1 EYMAAEVN
9 GRLRFMH
16 SGAELVMVDIDGF
29 DEFLQ
34 EQGNSNADGVIIRFT
49 EALKDIALNDS
60 LIGRM
65 GRDEFVIFIPMA
77 LSEAELMSFCE
88 EICGSVM
95 AQANAARGGGQELT
109 ASVTAVF
116 SPIHGKDFET
126 LYHKLEMA
134 MYYVKQ
140 SGKNRVHFYRGR

>member
-1 EYMAAEVN
+1 
-9 GRLRFMH
+9 
-16 SGAELVMVDIDGF
+16 
-29 DEFLQ
+29 
-34 EQGNSNADGVIIRFT
+34 
-49 EALKDIALNDS
+49 
-60 LIGRM
+60 RM